1 MRASIG
7 GYSGFFHGG
16 EREMRR
22 AFTIGAAAAIIV
34 CAAMLVSC
42 STDDTEARYSAYY
55 KKCQEYTT
63 LYGSPEVASDG
74 SSPSAARYGKGLCVV
89 KLLDMDADGK
99 DELIL
104 MHSEGPS
111 NALAGAVEVFSYRK
125 GEVVCDYS
133 GSIHSDSTNGW
144 LPFVVLDKLQSGG
157 GALMNQTCFGS
168 APATFTYTLVGYN
181 NDGAFGPIAG
191 RASGPSADF
200 TFSDSSTWGER
211 LYTFSEGDGSAWT
224 PADWQEVSQ
233 EEYDATFDSIVTGET
248 TVNLLYQFES
258 DGGREG
264 AISLA
269 DTIDEARA
277 TISKLAEAV

>member
-1 MRASIG
+1 
-7 GYSGFFHGG
+7 
-16 EREMRR
+16 MRR
-22 AFTIGAAAAIIV
+22 AITVCAAVAIIV
-34 CAAMLVSC
+34 CAAMLASCSADDTEAGC
-42 STDDTEARYSAYY
+42 STDDTKERYSAYY

-74 SSPSAARYGKGLCVV
+74 SGPGAAQYGKGLCVV

-111 NALAGAVEVFSYRK
+111 NALVGAVEVFSYRK

-157 GALMNQTCFGS
+157 WALMNQTCFGS
-168 APATFTYTLVGYN
+168 APVTFTYTLVGYN
-181 NDGAFGPIAG
+181 SDGTFGPIAG

-200 TFSDSSTWGER
+200 SFSDSSTWGGR

-233 EEYDATFDSIVTGET
+233 EEYDAAFDSVVTGET
-248 TVNLLYQFES
+248 TVNLLYQFGS

-264 AISLA
+264 AISLV
-269 DTIDEARA
+269 DTVDEARA
-277 TISKLAEAV
+277 TISKLAEAA

>member
-1 MRASIG
+1 MAV
-7 GYSGFFHGG
+7 
-16 EREMRR
+16 
-22 AFTIGAAAAIIV
+22 AIVV
-34 CAAMLVSC
+34 CAAMLAGC

-74 SSPSAARYGKGLCVV
+74 SSPGAAQYGKGLCVV

-111 NALAGAVEVFSYRK
+111 SALAGAVEVFSYRK

-133 GSIHSDSTNGW
+133 GRIHSDSTNGW
-144 LPFVVLDKLQSGG
+144 LPFVVLDRLQSGG
-157 GALMNQTCFGS
+157 WALMNQACFGS
-168 APATFTYTLVGYN
+168 APASFTYTLVGYN
-181 NDGAFGPIAG
+181 DDGTFGPIAG
-191 RASGPSADF
+191 RASGPSTDF
-200 TFSDSSTWGER
+200 SFSDSSTWGDH
-211 LYTFSEGDGSAWT
+211 LYTFSEGDGSSWT

-233 EEYDATFDSIVTGET
+233 EEYDAAFDSIVTGET

-258 DGGREG
+258 DRGREG

-277 TISKLAEAV
+277 TISKLAEAA

>member
-1 MRASIG
+1 MRG
-7 GYSGFFHGG
+7 
-16 EREMRR
+16 
-22 AFTIGAAAAIIV
+22 AFTICAAVAIIV
-34 CAAMLVSC
+34 CAAMLAGC
-42 STDDTEARYSAYY
+42 GTDDTEARYSAYY

-74 SSPSAARYGKGLCVV
+74 SGPGAAQYGKGLCVV

-157 GALMNQTCFGS
+157 WALMNPMCFGS
-168 APATFTYTLVGYN
+168 APVTFTYTLVGYS
-181 NDGAFGPIAG
+181 DGAFGLIAG

-200 TFSDSSTWGER
+200 AFSDYPTWDC

-224 PADWQEVSQ
+224 PADWQEVSR
-233 EEYDATFDSIVTGET
+233 EEYDAAFDSVVTGET
-248 TVNLLYQFES
+248 TVNLLYQFKS
-258 DGGREG
+258 DWGREG

-269 DTIDEARA
+269 DTIDEARE
-277 TISKLAEAV
+277 TISKLAEAA

>member
-1 MRASIG
+1 
-7 GYSGFFHGG
+7 
-16 EREMRR
+16 MRR
-22 AFTIGAAAAIIV
+22 AFTICAAVAIIV
-34 CAAMLVSC
+34 CAAMLAGCSADDTEAGC

-74 SSPSAARYGKGLCVV
+74 SGPGAAQYGKGLCVV

-111 NALAGAVEVFSYRK
+111 NALVGAVEVFSYRK

-157 GALMNQTCFGS
+157 WALMNQTCFGS
-168 APATFTYTLVGYN
+168 APVTFTYTLVGYN
-181 NDGAFGPIAG
+181 SDGTFGPIAG

-200 TFSDSSTWGER
+200 SFSDSSTWGER

-233 EEYDATFDSIVTGET
+233 EEYDAAFDSVVAGET
-248 TVNLLYQFES
+248 TVNLLYQFGS

-264 AISLA
+264 AISLV

-277 TISKLAEAV
+277 TISKLAEAA

>member
-1 MRASIG
+1 
-7 GYSGFFHGG
+7 
-16 EREMRR
+16 MRR
-22 AFTIGAAAAIIV
+22 VFTACMAVAIVI
-34 CAAMLVSC
+34 CAAMLAGC

-63 LYGSPEVASDG
+63 LYGSPEVASEG
-74 SSPSAARYGKGLCVV
+74 NGPGAAQYGKGLCVV

-104 MHSEGPS
+104 LHSEGPS

-157 GALMNQTCFGS
+157 WALMNQTCFGS
-168 APATFTYTLVGYN
+168 APASFTYTLVGYD
-181 NDGAFGPIAG
+181 NDGTFGPIAG
-191 RASGPSADF
+191 RASGPSADLS
-200 TFSDSSTWGER
+200 FSDSSTWEER
-211 LYTFSEGDGSAWT
+211 LYTFSEGDGSTWT

-233 EEYDATFDSIVTGET
+233 EEYDAAFDSVVTGET
-248 TVNLLYQFES
+248 TVNLLYQFKS

-264 AISLA
+264 AISLV
-269 DTIDEARA
+269 DTVDEARA
-277 TISKLAEAV
+277 TISKLAEAA

>member
-1 MRASIG
+1 
-7 GYSGFFHGG
+7 
-16 EREMRR
+16 MRR
-22 AFTIGAAAAIIV
+22 AFTICAAVAIIV
-34 CAAMLVSC
+34 CAAMLASCSADDTEAGC

-63 LYGSPEVASDG
+63 LYGSPEAASDG
-74 SSPSAARYGKGLCVV
+74 SGPGAAQYGKGLCVV
-89 KLLDMDADGK
+89 NLLDMDADGK

-111 NALAGAVEVFSYRK
+111 NALVGAVEVFSYRK

-157 GALMNQTCFGS
+157 WALMNQTCFGS
-168 APATFTYTLVGYN
+168 APVTFTYTLVGYN
-181 NDGAFGPIAG
+181 SDGTFGPIAG

-200 TFSDSSTWGER
+200 SFSDSSTWGER

-233 EEYDATFDSIVTGET
+233 EEYDAAFDSVVTGET
-248 TVNLLYQFES
+248 TVNLLYQFGS

-264 AISLA
+264 AISLV
-269 DTIDEARA
+269 DTVDEARA
-277 TISKLAEAV
+277 TISKLAEAA

>member
-1 MRASIG
+1 
-7 GYSGFFHGG
+7 
-16 EREMRR
+16 MRR
-22 AFTIGAAAAIIV
+22 AFTACMAAAIIV
-34 CAAMLVSC
+34 CAVMLAGC

-74 SSPSAARYGKGLCVV
+74 SGPGAAQYGKGLCVV

-99 DELIL
+99 DELVL

-125 GEVVCDYS
+125 DEVVCDYS
-133 GSIHSDSTNGW
+133 GGIHSDSTNGW

-157 GALMNQTCFGS
+157 WALMNQACFGS

-181 NDGAFGPIAG
+181 DGAFGLIAG

-200 TFSDSSTWGER
+200 SFSDSSTWDC
-211 LYTFSEGDGSAWT
+211 LYTFSEGDGSEWT
-224 PADWQEVSQ
+224 PADWQVVSQ
-233 EEYDATFDSIVTGET
+233 EEYDAAFENVATGET
-248 TVNLLYQFES
+248 TVNLLYQFER
-258 DGGREG
+258 GGERDG

-269 DTIDEARA
+269 RTVDEARE
-277 TISKLAEAV
+277 TISKLAEAA

>member
-1 MRASIG
+1 
-7 GYSGFFHGG
+7 
-16 EREMRR
+16 MRR
-22 AFTIGAAAAIIV
+22 AFTICAAVAIIV
-34 CAAMLVSC
+34 CAAMLASCSADDTEAGC
-42 STDDTEARYSAYY
+42 STDDTKERYSAYY

-74 SSPSAARYGKGLCVV
+74 SGPGAAQYGKGLCVV

-111 NALAGAVEVFSYRK
+111 NALVGAVEVFSYRK

-157 GALMNQTCFGS
+157 WALMNQTCFGS
-168 APATFTYTLVGYN
+168 APVTFTYTLVGYN
-181 NDGAFGPIAG
+181 SDGTFGPIAG

-200 TFSDSSTWGER
+200 SFSDSSTWGGR

-233 EEYDATFDSIVTGET
+233 EEYDAAFDSVVTGET
-248 TVNLLYQFES
+248 TVNLLYQFGS

-264 AISLA
+264 AISLV
-269 DTIDEARA
+269 DTVDEARA
-277 TISKLAEAV
+277 TIS